1 MSTDRVARANGWS
14 VVRLGDVLTETNV
27 RARDDGM
34 LAAPVLSLTKNFGLI
49 PQSERFE
56 HRVARADVSDYKVV
70 RKGWLVY
77 NPYVIWEGAV
87 HVLRNRDVGLVSP
100 VYVTFQ
106 VVPDL
111 DPEFLDLI
119 IRSPQMLS
127 AFSRLSSGVVQR
139 RRSIKKPGFLSI
151 EIDLPSFQEQ
161 QRIARALGTA
171 ELALRSSERV
181 LSSSRSFT
189 QSLMTHLFTF
199 GPIPPAQAERAQAVE
214 SAVGLV
220 PEHWSV
226 APISAGLQD
235 AQYGLSQRGEAT
247 GRIPM
252 FRMNSVR
259 GGRMRLDD
267 LQYVDID
274 DVTLGK
280 FRLQAGDVLFN
291 RTNSYDLVGK
301 TALFNHPGQ
310 FVFASYLV
318 RLRTEPSKLIAEF
331 LNYYLNWDVA
341 QLRMR
346 ALASRGVSQSNINAT
361 KLKAFEIPFP
371 PLDEQRSIVRM
382 LDAVETKAHAED
394 QRRSASRGVFG
405 ALQAALTSETSAT
418 WSTTRG

>member
-1 MSTDRVARANGWS
+1 MPTERLAQSSGWR
-14 VVRLGDVLTETNV
+14 VVRLGDVLSEADA
-27 RARDDGM
+27 RARADGM
-34 LAAPVLSLTKNFGLI
+34 ITAPVLSLTKNFGLI

-70 RKGWLVY
+70 KRGWLVY
-77 NPYVIWEGAV
+77 NPYVIWEGAI
-87 HVLRNRDVGLVSP
+87 HVLRNREVGLVSP
-100 VYVTFQ
+100 VYVVFT
-106 VVPDL
+106 VVPDV

-119 IRSPQMLS
+119 IRSSRMLA
-127 AFSRLSSGVVQR
+127 AFSQLSSGVVQR
-139 RRSIKKPGFLSI
+139 RRSIKKTGFLSI
-151 EIDLPSFQEQ
+151 EIGLPSYQEQ

-171 ELALRSSERV
+171 EIALRSSERV
-181 LSSSRSFT
+181 LSSTRSFT

-199 GPIPPAQAERAQAVE
+199 GPISPAQAGTARTIE
-214 SAVGLV
+214 SAAGLI

-226 APISAGLQD
+226 EPISAGLRN

-252 FRMNSVR
+252 FRMNSIR

-267 LQYVDID
+267 LQHVDID
-274 DVTLGK
+274 DGTLDK
-280 FRLQAGDVLFN
+280 FRLRPGDVLFN

-301 TALFNHPGQ
+301 TALFEHPGQ

-318 RLRTEPSKLIAEF
+318 RLQTEPSKLTPEF

-382 LDAVETKAHAED
+382 LDAVEVKARAED
-394 QRRSASRGVFG
+394 QRRNASRRLFSS
-405 ALQAALTSETSAT
+405 LQAVLTTDSAT
-418 WSTTRG
+418 GSAING